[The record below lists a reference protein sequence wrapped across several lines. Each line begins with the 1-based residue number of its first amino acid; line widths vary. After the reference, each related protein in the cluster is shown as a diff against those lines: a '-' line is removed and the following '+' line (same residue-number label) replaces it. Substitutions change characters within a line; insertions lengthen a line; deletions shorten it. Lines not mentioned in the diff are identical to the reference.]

1 MQSFPSEG
9 EDKELKLLAKDKDRS
24 TCNAD
29 LENPASQLT
38 LDSLA
43 ARQSTYTFVPL
54 YQMRFDIQFRIG

>member
-24 TCNAD
+24 TCNAN
-29 LENPASQLT
+29 LEIPASQLT

-43 ARQSTYTFVPL
+43 A
-54 YQMRFDIQFRIG
+54 